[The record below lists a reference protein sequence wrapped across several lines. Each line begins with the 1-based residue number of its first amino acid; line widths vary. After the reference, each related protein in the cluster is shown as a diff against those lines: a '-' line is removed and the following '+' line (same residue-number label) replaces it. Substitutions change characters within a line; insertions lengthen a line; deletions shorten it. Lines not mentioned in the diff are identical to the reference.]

1 MDNQLQKKTLV
12 KQIDYDSDEEV
23 EENSDN
29 ESNDDFFAEKK
40 LKKKL
45 EISPEEFREKKK
57 LLKSAKGLKNL
68 QKQIRTE
75 QTVTAFETITNLNP
89 IDTFNNIDDFT
100 INIRVSQ
107 RNSKKYTTT
116 IENIPSKFFENK
128 DTTDLMI
135 KKMRDI
141 LASRATIKKDIIES
155 SDNKINYII
164 EVSGNKV
171 HLMIPII
178 QEYTNCSLSNIKVHG
193 YN

>member
-1 MDNQLQKKTLV
+1 MENQSLKKSLV
-12 KQIDYDSDEEV
+12 KQIDYESSES
-23 EENSDN
+23 ENEIDNKSNNESEN
-29 ESNDDFFAEKK
+29 ESNDEFFAEKR

-45 EISPEEFREKKK
+45 EKPPEEFRDKKR
-57 LLKSAKGLKNL
+57 LLKSTKGLKNL
-68 QKQIRTE
+68 EKQIKTD
-75 QTVTAFETITNLNP
+75 TVSVFETITNLNP

-128 DTTDLMI
+128 EATDLMI

-141 LASRATIKKDIIES
+141 LASRATIKKDIIE
-155 SDNKINYII
+155 
-164 EVSGNKV
+164 VSGNKI

-178 QEYTNCSLSNIKVHG
+178 QEYTNCSISCIKVHG